1 MDIQD
6 IISIIIGILGIG
18 GMVFTVYNSFKKP
31 QIQLEK
37 EQAIT
42 EIEIDNNAN
51 LLKKQFDW
59 DREANDKKFIDFGK
73 RLEDAFLLASNHT
86 HTVDVKVDKLVE
98 QVNGLCLNIRELST
112 IINERIPKK

>member
-37 EQAIT
+37 EQALT
-42 EIEIDNNAN
+42 EVEIDNNAN
-51 LLKKQFDW
+51 LLRKQFDW
-59 DREANDKKFIDFGK
+59 DRDANEKKFCELGK
-73 RLEDAFLLASNHT
+73 KIEDAFLLASNHT
-86 HTVDVKVDKLVE
+86 HTVDTKVDKLIESVA
-98 QVNGLCLNIRELST
+98 QMGLGMTKLST
-112 IINERIPKK
+112 IIEERIPKK